1 MWKYINSNELY
12 HAWPKGYKRGPDG
25 TPLGYVSKD
34 SQYNDKER
42 GTVGKISD
50 NINTFKPK
58 STNYKVNNSGY
69 KVNISN
75 KKEKPPYE
83 VVPINKN
90 EVVPINK
97 NEVVPINKN
106 EVVPIN
112 KNKEEPEIEKI
123 NPTLDNI
130 FDSTNENTTK
140 KGKEKVDN
148 MFKNE
153 KVDFDFT
160 TEKGKKRVNDLINK
174 IRKENAEKEQLAKEK
189 AAKEKDESWDLSDE
203 EINEIIKEEVA
214 KEKAE
219 KERLAKEKAAK
230 EKAEKE
236 RLAKE
241 KAAKEKAEKE
251 RLAKE
256 KAEKEQLAKEK
267 AAKEK
272 AEKEKASKEKAEK
285 EKVSKEKTEKEKTVK
300 EKITPDKIKELENKD
315 LADKY
320 ESEAKKRDLGLEMQS
335 IKNNQEQQKLDAAT
349 ADEKRKAKDFEDRKA
364 REAYL
369 DELNR
374 YSNASNNFGTAGSR
388 LGSAGD
394 TVSKIRVQEKEKLD
408 LSQFSSEEL
417 KRRIERNRLEQEYND
432 RFAPETRVSK
442 GKRLVTNIL
451 YGSSALSNFAGSIAS
466 IMGAIKSFKTLSDY
480 KNK

>member
-42 GTVGKISD
+42 GTVGKISG
-50 NINTFKPK
+50 NINTFKPG
-58 STNYKVNNSGY
+58 SANYKVNTSDY

-75 KKEKPPYE
+75 KKEKLP
-83 VVPINKN
+83 
-90 EVVPINK
+90 
-97 NEVVPINKN
+97 
-106 EVVPIN
+106 
-112 KNKEEPEIEKI
+112 EELEIEKF
-123 NPTLDNI
+123 NPI
-130 FDSTNENTTK
+130 NENTTK
-140 KGKEKVDN
+140 KSKEKVDN
-148 MFKNE
+148 MFKNV
-153 KVDFDFT
+153 KVDFDST
-160 TEKGKKRVNDLINK
+160 DK
-174 IRKENAEKEQLAKEK
+174 ILDDK
-189 AAKEKDESWDLSDE
+189 
-203 EINEIIKEEVA
+203 EINEIIKEFEKEQASKEKAEKKRLAKEQEA

-219 KERLAKEKAAK
+219 KE
-230 EKAEKE
+230 
-236 RLAKE
+236 
-241 KAAKEKAEKE
+241 AKEKAEKE

-256 KAEKEQLAKEK
+256 KAEKERLAKEK
-267 AAKEK
+267 EAKEK
-272 AEKEKASKEKAEK
+272 AEKEQLAKEKAEK
-285 EKVSKEKTEKEKTVK
+285 E
-300 EKITPDKIKELENKD
+300 
-315 LADKY
+315 
-320 ESEAKKRDLGLEMQS
+320 KRDLGLEMQS

-349 ADEKRKAKDFEDRKA
+349 ADEKRKAKDFKDRKA

-374 YSNASNNFGTAGSR
+374 YSNASNNFGIAGSR

-480 KNK
+480 KKK

>member
-34 SQYNDKER
+34 SQYNDKKR
-42 GTVGKISD
+42 GTVGKISG
-50 NINTFKPK
+50 NINTFKPG
-58 STNYKVNNSGY
+58 STNYKVNTSGY
-69 KVNISN
+69 KVNISD

-97 NEVVPINKN
+97 N
-106 EVVPIN
+106 
-112 KNKEEPEIEKI
+112 KEGPEIEKF
-123 NPTLDNI
+123 NPTLDDI

-160 TEKGKKRVNDLINK
+160 TEKGKKKVNDLINK
-174 IRKENAEKEQLAKEK
+174 IRKENAEKERLAKEK
-189 AAKEKDESWDLSDE
+189 AVKEIDELLTDE
-203 EINEIIKEEVA
+203 EINEILKEVEKEEA
-214 KEKAE
+214 AEEKAE

-236 RLAKE
+236 KAAKE
-241 KAAKEKAEKE
+241 KEAKEKAEKE

-256 KAEKEQLAKEK
+256 KEA
-267 AAKEK
+267 
-272 AEKEKASKEKAEK
+272 
-285 EKVSKEKTEKEKTVK
+285 K

-320 ESEAKKRDLGLEMQS
+320 ESEAKKRDLGLEMQL

-349 ADEKRKAKDFEDRKA
+349 ADEKRKAKDFKDRKA

>member
-34 SQYNDKER
+34 SQYNDKKR
-42 GTVGKISD
+42 GTVGKISG
-50 NINTFKPK
+50 NINTFKPG
-58 STNYKVNNSGY
+58 STNYKVNTSGY
-69 KVNISN
+69 KVNISD

-106 EVVPIN
+106 
-112 KNKEEPEIEKI
+112 KKEPEIEKI
-123 NPTLDNI
+123 NPTLDDI
-130 FDSTNENTTK
+130 FDPTNENTTK

-160 TEKGKKRVNDLINK
+160 TEKGKKKVNDLINK
-174 IRKENAEKEQLAKEK
+174 IRKENDEKERLAKEK
-189 AAKEKDESWDLSDE
+189 EAKEKDESWDLSDE
-203 EINEIIKEEVA
+203 EINEIMKELEKEKA
-214 KEKAE
+214 AEEKAE

-256 KAEKEQLAKEK
+256 KAAKEKAEKEK

-272 AEKEKASKEKAEK
+272 AEKEKIAE
-285 EKVSKEKTEKEKTVK
+285 
-300 EKITPDKIKELENKD
+300 EKITPDKIKESEN
-315 LADKY
+315 
-320 ESEAKKRDLGLEMQS
+320 KKRDLGLEMQS
-335 IKNNQEQQKLDAAT
+335 IKNKQEQQKLDAAT
-349 ADEKRKAKDFEDRKA
+349 EDEKRKAKDFEDRKA

-466 IMGAIKSFKTLSDY
+466 IMGAIKSFKTLSNY

>member
-1 MWKYINSNELY
+1 MWKYINSDELY

-42 GTVGKISD
+42 GTVGKISG
-50 NINTFKPK
+50 NINTFKPE

-97 NEVVPINKN
+97 NK
-106 EVVPIN
+106 VVPIN
-112 KNKEEPEIEKI
+112 KNKEEPEIEKF
-123 NPTLDNI
+123 NPTLDDI

-174 IRKENAEKEQLAKEK
+174 IRKENAEKERLAKEK
-189 AAKEKDESWDLSDE
+189 AVKEIDELLTDE
-203 EINEIIKEEVA
+203 EINEILKEVEKEKA
-214 KEKAE
+214 DEEKAE

-236 RLAKE
+236 

-251 RLAKE
+251 
-256 KAEKEQLAKEK
+256 KAEKEK

-272 AEKEKASKEKAEK
+272 AEKEKAA
-285 EKVSKEKTEKEKTVK
+285 K
-300 EKITPDKIKELENKD
+300 EKITPDKIKELED
-315 LADKY
+315 
-320 ESEAKKRDLGLEMQS
+320 KKRDLGLEMQS
-335 IKNNQEQQKLDAAT
+335 IKNKQEQQKLDAAT
-349 ADEKRKAKDFEDRKA
+349 ADEKRKAKDFKDRKA

-374 YSNASNNFGTAGSR
+374 YSNASNNFGIAGSR

>member
-34 SQYNDKER
+34 SQYNDKKR
-42 GTVGKISD
+42 GTVGKISG
-50 NINTFKPK
+50 NINTFKPG
-58 STNYKVNNSGY
+58 STNYKVNTSGY
-69 KVNISN
+69 KVNISD
-75 KKEKPPYE
+75 KKEKPPY
-83 VVPINKN
+83 
-90 EVVPINK
+90 
-97 NEVVPINKN
+97 

-112 KNKEEPEIEKI
+112 KNKEEPEIEKF
-123 NPTLDNI
+123 NPTLDDI

-160 TEKGKKRVNDLINK
+160 TEKGKKKVNDLINK
-174 IRKENAEKEQLAKEK
+174 IRKENAEKERLAKEK
-189 AAKEKDESWDLSDE
+189 AAKEKT
-203 EINEIIKEEVA
+203 
-214 KEKAE
+214 E

-236 RLAKE
+236 
-241 KAAKEKAEKE
+241 KAAKEKAE
-251 RLAKE
+251 
-256 KAEKEQLAKEK
+256 KEK

-272 AEKEKASKEKAEK
+272 AEKEKVA
-285 EKVSKEKTEKEKTVK
+285 K
-300 EKITPDKIKELENKD
+300 EKITPDKIKELEDKD

-335 IKNNQEQQKLDAAT
+335 IKNKQEQQKLDAAT
-349 ADEKRKAKDFEDRKA
+349 ADEKHKAKDFEDRKA

-466 IMGAIKSFKTLSDY
+466 IMGAIKSFKTLSNY

>member
-12 HAWPKGYKRGPDG
+12 HAWPKGYKKGPDG

-34 SQYNDKER
+34 SRYNDKER
-42 GTVGKISD
+42 GIAGKISG
-50 NINTFKPK
+50 NINTFKPE
-58 STNYKVNNSGY
+58 STNYKVNTSGY
-69 KVNISN
+69 KVNISD
-75 KKEKPPYE
+75 KKEKPPY
-83 VVPINKN
+83 
-90 EVVPINK
+90 
-97 NEVVPINKN
+97 

-123 NPTLDNI
+123 NPTLDDI
-130 FDSTNENTTK
+130 FDPTNENTTK

-160 TEKGKKRVNDLINK
+160 TEKGKKKVNDLINK
-174 IRKENAEKEQLAKEK
+174 IRKENAEKE
-189 AAKEKDESWDLSDE
+189 
-203 EINEIIKEEVA
+203 
-214 KEKAE
+214 
-219 KERLAKEKAAK
+219 RLAKEK
-230 EKAEKE
+230 E
-236 RLAKE
+236 
-241 KAAKEKAEKE
+241 AKEKAEKE

-256 KAEKEQLAKEK
+256 KAEKEKT
-267 AAKEK
+267 
-272 AEKEKASKEKAEK
+272 AE
-285 EKVSKEKTEKEKTVK
+285 
-300 EKITPDKIKELENKD
+300 EKITQDKIKESEN
-315 LADKY
+315 
-320 ESEAKKRDLGLEMQS
+320 KKRDLGLEMQS
-335 IKNNQEQQKLDAAT
+335 IKNKQEQQKLDAAT

-374 YSNASNNFGTAGSR
+374 YSNASNNFGIAGSR

-394 TVSKIRVQEKEKLD
+394 TVNKIRVQEKEKLD

>member
-1 MWKYINSNELY
+1 
-12 HAWPKGYKRGPDG
+12 
-25 TPLGYVSKD
+25 
-34 SQYNDKER
+34 
-42 GTVGKISD
+42 
-50 NINTFKPK
+50 
-58 STNYKVNNSGY
+58 
-69 KVNISN
+69 
-75 KKEKPPYE
+75 
-83 VVPINKN
+83 
-90 EVVPINK
+90 
-97 NEVVPINKN
+97 
-106 EVVPIN
+106 
-112 KNKEEPEIEKI
+112 
-123 NPTLDNI
+123 
-130 FDSTNENTTK
+130 
-140 KGKEKVDN
+140 

-160 TEKGKKRVNDLINK
+160 TEKGKKKVNDLINK
-174 IRKENAEKEQLAKEK
+174 IRKENAEKE
-189 AAKEKDESWDLSDE
+189 
-203 EINEIIKEEVA
+203 
-214 KEKAE
+214 
-219 KERLAKEKAAK
+219 RLAKEKAK
-230 EKAEKE
+230 
-236 RLAKE
+236 KE

-256 KAEKEQLAKEK
+256 KAEKEKAAKEKAEKEK

-272 AEKEKASKEKAEK
+272 AEKEKTA
-285 EKVSKEKTEKEKTVK
+285 K
-300 EKITPDKIKELENKD
+300 EKITPDKIKELEDKD
-315 LADKY
+315 LANKY

-335 IKNNQEQQKLDAAT
+335 IKNKQEQQKLDAAT

-394 TVSKIRVQEKEKLD
+394 TVNKIRVQEKEKLD

>member
-12 HAWPKGYKRGPDG
+12 HAWPKGYKKGPDG

-34 SQYNDKER
+34 SQYNDKKR
-42 GTVGKISD
+42 GTVGEISGS
-50 NINTFKPK
+50 INTFKPI
-58 STNYKVNNSGY
+58 SINYKVNTSNY
-69 KVNISN
+69 KVNTSG

-83 VVPINKN
+83 VVS
-90 EVVPINK
+90 
-97 NEVVPINKN
+97 
-106 EVVPIN
+106 IN
-112 KNKEEPEIEKI
+112 KNKEEPEIEKF
-123 NPTLDNI
+123 NPI
-130 FDSTNENTTK
+130 NENTTK

-153 KVDFDFT
+153 KVNFDST
-160 TEKGKKRVNDLINK
+160 DEILDDKEINK
-174 IRKENAEKEQLAKEK
+174 IIKEFEKEQASKEKAEKKRLAKEQEAKEKAEKEAKEK
-189 AAKEKDESWDLSDE
+189 AAKERL
-203 EINEIIKEEVA
+203 A

-219 KERLAKEKAAK
+219 KERLAKEK
-230 EKAEKE
+230 E
-236 RLAKE
+236 
-241 KAAKEKAEKE
+241 
-251 RLAKE
+251 AKE

-267 AAKEK
+267 A
-272 AEKEKASKEKAEK
+272 EKE
-285 EKVSKEKTEKEKTVK
+285 
-300 EKITPDKIKELENKD
+300 
-315 LADKY
+315 
-320 ESEAKKRDLGLEMQS
+320 KRDLGLEMQS
-335 IKNNQEQQKLDAAT
+335 IKNKQEQQKLDAAT
-349 ADEKRKAKDFEDRKA
+349 ADEKRKAKDFKDRKA

-442 GKRLVTNIL
+442 GKRIVTNIL
-451 YGSSALSNFAGSIAS
+451 YGTSALSNLAGSVAS
-466 IMGAIKSFKTLSDY
+466 IIGAIKSFKNLSNY
-480 KNK
+480 KK

>member
-1 MWKYINSNELY
+1 MWKYINSDELY

-42 GTVGKISD
+42 GTIGKISD
-50 NINTFKPK
+50 NINTFKPE
-58 STNYKVNNSGY
+58 STNYKINNSGY

-75 KKEKPPYE
+75 KKEKLPY
-83 VVPINKN
+83 
-90 EVVPINK
+90 
-97 NEVVPINKN
+97 EVVPINKN

-112 KNKEEPEIEKI
+112 KNKEEPEIEKF
-123 NPTLDNI
+123 NPTLDDI

-174 IRKENAEKEQLAKEK
+174 IRKENAEKERLAKEK
-189 AAKEKDESWDLSDE
+189 AVKEIDELLTDE
-203 EINEIIKEEVA
+203 EINEILKEVEKEKA
-214 KEKAE
+214 DEEKAE
-219 KERLAKEKAAK
+219 KERLAKEKVAK
-230 EKAEKE
+230 EKAE
-236 RLAKE
+236 
-241 KAAKEKAEKE
+241 
-251 RLAKE
+251 
-256 KAEKEQLAKEK
+256 KEK

-272 AEKEKASKEKAEK
+272 AEKEKAA
-285 EKVSKEKTEKEKTVK
+285 K
-300 EKITPDKIKELENKD
+300 EKITPDKIKELEDKD

-335 IKNNQEQQKLDAAT
+335 IKNKQEQQKLDAAT

-369 DELNR
+369 DELNK
-374 YSNASNNFGTAGSR
+374 YSNASNNFGIAGSR

-466 IMGAIKSFKTLSDY
+466 IMGAIKSFKTLSNY

>member
-42 GTVGKISD
+42 GTVGKISG
-50 NINTFKPK
+50 NINTFKPE

-90 EVVPINK
+90 EVI
-97 NEVVPINKN
+97 
-106 EVVPIN
+106 PIN

-123 NPTLDNI
+123 NPTLDDI
-130 FDSTNENTTK
+130 FDPTNENTTK

-160 TEKGKKRVNDLINK
+160 TEKGKKKVNDLINK
-174 IRKENAEKEQLAKEK
+174 IRKEN
-189 AAKEKDESWDLSDE
+189 
-203 EINEIIKEEVA
+203 
-214 KEKAE
+214 
-219 KERLAKEKAAK
+219 
-230 EKAEKE
+230 AEKE

-256 KAEKEQLAKEK
+256 KAEKERLAKEK

-272 AEKEKASKEKAEK
+272 AEKEQLAKEKAAKEKADKEKAEK
-285 EKVSKEKTEKEKTVK
+285 ERLAKEKEAKEKA
-300 EKITPDKIKELENKD
+300 EKELENKD

-335 IKNNQEQQKLDAAT
+335 IKNKQEQQKLDAAT

-374 YSNASNNFGTAGSR
+374 YSNASNNFGIAGSR

-466 IMGAIKSFKTLSDY
+466 IMGAIKSFKTLSNY
-480 KNK
+480 KKK

>member
-25 TPLGYVSKD
+25 TPLGYISKD

-42 GTVGKISD
+42 ETVGKISG
-50 NINTFKPK
+50 NINTFKPG
-58 STNYKVNNSGY
+58 STNYKVNTSGY
-69 KVNISN
+69 KVNISD

-106 EVVPIN
+106 EIISIG
-112 KNKEEPEIEKI
+112 KNKAESEIEKI
-123 NPTLDNI
+123 NPTLDDI

-160 TEKGKKRVNDLINK
+160 TEKGKKRVNDLVNK
-174 IRKENAEKEQLAKEK
+174 IRKENAEKERLAKEK
-189 AAKEKDESWDLSDE
+189 EAKEKAE
-203 EINEIIKEEVA
+203 KERLA

-236 RLAKE
+236 
-241 KAAKEKAEKE
+241 
-251 RLAKE
+251 
-256 KAEKEQLAKEK
+256 K

-272 AEKEKASKEKAEK
+272 AEKEKTAN
-285 EKVSKEKTEKEKTVK
+285 
-300 EKITPDKIKELENKD
+300 EKITPDKIKELEDKD
-315 LADKY
+315 LANKY

-335 IKNNQEQQKLDAAT
+335 IKNKQEQQKLDAAT
-349 ADEKRKAKDFEDRKA
+349 EDEKRKAKDFEDRKA

>member
-34 SQYNDKER
+34 SQYNDKKR
-42 GTVGKISD
+42 GTVGKISG
-50 NINTFKPK
+50 NINTFKPG
-58 STNYKVNNSGY
+58 STNYKVNTSSY
-69 KVNISN
+69 KVNISD

-97 NEVVPINKN
+97 NE
-106 EVVPIN
+106 
-112 KNKEEPEIEKI
+112 EEPEIEKF
-123 NPTLDNI
+123 NPTLDDI
-130 FDSTNENTTK
+130 FDSANENTTK

-160 TEKGKKRVNDLINK
+160 TEKGKKKVNDLINK
-174 IRKENAEKEQLAKEK
+174 IRKENAEKE
-189 AAKEKDESWDLSDE
+189 
-203 EINEIIKEEVA
+203 
-214 KEKAE
+214 
-219 KERLAKEKAAK
+219 RLAKEKA
-230 EKAEKE
+230 
-236 RLAKE
+236 
-241 KAAKEKAEKE
+241 
-251 RLAKE
+251 
-256 KAEKEQLAKEK
+256 AKEK

-272 AEKEKASKEKAEK
+272 AEKEKAAKEKAAKEKAEKEKAAKEKAEK
-285 EKVSKEKTEKEKTVK
+285 EKVAK
-300 EKITPDKIKELENKD
+300 EKITPDKIKELEDKD

-335 IKNNQEQQKLDAAT
+335 IKNKQEQQKLDAAT
-349 ADEKRKAKDFEDRKA
+349 ADEKRKDKDFKDRKA

-374 YSNASNNFGTAGSR
+374 YSNASNNFGIAGSR

-480 KNK
+480 KK

>member
-12 HAWPKGYKRGPDG
+12 HAWPKGYKKGPDG

-34 SQYNDKER
+34 SRYNDKER
-42 GTVGKISD
+42 GIAGKISG

-58 STNYKVNNSGY
+58 STNYKVNTSGY
-69 KVNISN
+69 KVNISD
-75 KKEKPPYE
+75 KKEKTPYE

-90 EVVPINK
+90 
-97 NEVVPINKN
+97 
-106 EVVPIN
+106 
-112 KNKEEPEIEKI
+112 KEKPEIEKI
-123 NPTLDNI
+123 NPTLDDI
-130 FDSTNENTTK
+130 FDPTNENTTK

-174 IRKENAEKEQLAKEK
+174 IRKENAEKERLAKEKEAKEKAEKEK
-189 AAKEKDESWDLSDE
+189 AAKEKITPDKIKELENWDLDDE

-236 RLAKE
+236 
-241 KAAKEKAEKE
+241 
-251 RLAKE
+251 
-256 KAEKEQLAKEK
+256 
-267 AAKEK
+267 
-272 AEKEKASKEKAEK
+272 
-285 EKVSKEKTEKEKTVK
+285 KTAN

-315 LADKY
+315 LANKY

-335 IKNNQEQQKLDAAT
+335 IKNNQEQQKLDAAN

-374 YSNASNNFGTAGSR
+374 YANASNNFGTAGSR

-394 TVSKIRVQEKEKLD
+394 TVNKIRVQEKEKLD

>member
-12 HAWPKGYKRGPDG
+12 HAWPKGYKKGPDG

-34 SQYNDKER
+34 SRYNDKER
-42 GTVGKISD
+42 GIAGKISG

-58 STNYKVNNSGY
+58 STNYKVNTSGY
-69 KVNISN
+69 KVNISD
-75 KKEKPPYE
+75 KKEKTPYE

-97 NEVVPINKN
+97 NK
-106 EVVPIN
+106 VVPIN
-112 KNKEEPEIEKI
+112 KNKEGPEIEKF
-123 NPTLDNI
+123 NPTLDDI

-174 IRKENAEKEQLAKEK
+174 IRKENAEKERLAKEK
-189 AAKEKDESWDLSDE
+189 E
-203 EINEIIKEEVA
+203 A

-219 KERLAKEKAAK
+219 KEKAAK

-251 RLAKE
+251 
-256 KAEKEQLAKEK
+256 
-267 AAKEK
+267 
-272 AEKEKASKEKAEK
+272 
-285 EKVSKEKTEKEKTVK
+285 KTAK

-335 IKNNQEQQKLDAAT
+335 IKNKQEQQKLDAAN

-374 YSNASNNFGTAGSR
+374 YNNASNNFGIAGSR

-394 TVSKIRVQEKEKLD
+394 TVNKIRVQEKEKLD

-466 IMGAIKSFKTLSDY
+466 IMGAIKSFKTLSNY

>member
-34 SQYNDKER
+34 SRYNDKER
-42 GTVGKISD
+42 GIAGKISG
-50 NINTFKPK
+50 NINTFKPG
-58 STNYKVNNSGY
+58 STNYKVNTSGY
-69 KVNISN
+69 KVNISG
-75 KKEKPPYE
+75 KKEKPLYE

-97 NEVVPINKN
+97 NEIVPINKN
-106 EVVPIN
+106 EIIPIN
-112 KNKEEPEIEKI
+112 KNEIISIGKNKAESEIEKF
-123 NPTLDNI
+123 NPTLDDI

-160 TEKGKKRVNDLINK
+160 TEKGKKKVNDLINK
-174 IRKENAEKEQLAKEK
+174 IRKENAEKERLAKEK
-189 AAKEKDESWDLSDE
+189 AEKEKIAKEKAEKEKIKELENWDLDDE
-203 EINEIIKEEVA
+203 EINEIIKEVA
-214 KEKAE
+214 KEN
-219 KERLAKEKAAK
+219 
-230 EKAEKE
+230 AEKE

-256 KAEKEQLAKEK
+256 KAEKEKT
-267 AAKEK
+267 AKEK
-272 AEKEKASKEKAEK
+272 AEKEKTA
-285 EKVSKEKTEKEKTVK
+285 K

-315 LADKY
+315 LANKY

-335 IKNNQEQQKLDAAT
+335 IKNNQEQQKLDAAN

-374 YSNASNNFGTAGSR
+374 YSNASNNFGIAGSR

-394 TVSKIRVQEKEKLD
+394 TVNKIRVQEKEKLD

-466 IMGAIKSFKTLSDY
+466 IMGAIKSFKTLSKY

>member
-34 SQYNDKER
+34 SRYNDKER
-42 GTVGKISD
+42 GIAGKISG
-50 NINTFKPK
+50 NINTFKPE
-58 STNYKVNNSGY
+58 STNYKVNTSGY
-69 KVNISN
+69 KVNISD

-90 EVVPINK
+90 EI
-97 NEVVPINKN
+97 IS
-106 EVVPIN
+106 IG
-112 KNKEEPEIEKI
+112 KNKAEPEIEKF
-123 NPTLDNI
+123 NPTLDDI
-130 FDSTNENTTK
+130 FDSTNKNTTK
-140 KGKEKVDN
+140 KGKEKVYN

-160 TEKGKKRVNDLINK
+160 TEKGKKKVNDLINK
-174 IRKENAEKEQLAKEK
+174 IRKENAEKE
-189 AAKEKDESWDLSDE
+189 
-203 EINEIIKEEVA
+203 
-214 KEKAE
+214 
-219 KERLAKEKAAK
+219 
-230 EKAEKE
+230 
-236 RLAKE
+236 
-241 KAAKEKAEKE
+241 

-256 KAEKEQLAKEK
+256 KAEKEKVAKEKAEKEK

-272 AEKEKASKEKAEK
+272 AEKEKVA
-285 EKVSKEKTEKEKTVK
+285 K

-349 ADEKRKAKDFEDRKA
+349 ADEKRKAKDFKDRKA

-374 YSNASNNFGTAGSR
+374 YANASNNFGIAGSR

-394 TVSKIRVQEKEKLD
+394 TVNKIRVQEKEKLD

>member
-42 GTVGKISD
+42 GTVGKISG
-50 NINTFKPK
+50 NINTFKPG
-58 STNYKVNNSGY
+58 STNYKVNTSGY
-69 KVNISN
+69 KVNISD

-90 EVVPINK
+90 EI
-97 NEVVPINKN
+97 
-106 EVVPIN
+106 VPIN
-112 KNKEEPEIEKI
+112 KNKEEPEIEKF
-123 NPTLDNI
+123 NPTLDDI
-130 FDSTNENTTK
+130 FDFTNENTTK

-160 TEKGKKRVNDLINK
+160 TEKGKKKINDLINK
-174 IRKENAEKEQLAKEK
+174 IRKENAK
-189 AAKEKDESWDLSDE
+189 
-203 EINEIIKEEVA
+203 
-214 KEKAE
+214 
-219 KERLAKEKAAK
+219 
-230 EKAEKE
+230 KE

-256 KAEKEQLAKEK
+256 KAEKEKAAKEKAEKEK

-272 AEKEKASKEKAEK
+272 AEKEKTA
-285 EKVSKEKTEKEKTVK
+285 K
-300 EKITPDKIKELENKD
+300 EKITPDKIKELEDKD

-320 ESEAKKRDLGLEMQS
+320 DSEAKKRDLGLEMQS
-335 IKNNQEQQKLDAAT
+335 IKNKQEQQKLDAAT
-349 ADEKRKAKDFEDRKA
+349 ADEKRKAKDFKDRKA

-466 IMGAIKSFKTLSDY
+466 IMGAIKSFKTLSNY

>member
-25 TPLGYVSKD
+25 TPLGYISKD

-42 GTVGKISD
+42 GTVGKISG
-50 NINTFKPK
+50 NINAFKSK
-58 STNYKVNNSGY
+58 STNYKVNTSGY
-69 KVNISN
+69 KVNISD

-90 EVVPINK
+90 EVVP
-97 NEVVPINKN
+97 V
-106 EVVPIN
+106 N
-112 KNKEEPEIEKI
+112 KNKEEPEIEKF
-123 NPTLDNI
+123 NPTLDDI
-130 FDSTNENTTK
+130 FDPTNENTTK

-160 TEKGKKRVNDLINK
+160 TEKGKKRVDDLINK
-174 IRKENAEKEQLAKEK
+174 IKKENAK
-189 AAKEKDESWDLSDE
+189 
-203 EINEIIKEEVA
+203 
-214 KEKAE
+214 
-219 KERLAKEKAAK
+219 KERLAKEKA
-230 EKAEKE
+230 
-236 RLAKE
+236 
-241 KAAKEKAEKE
+241 
-251 RLAKE
+251 
-256 KAEKEQLAKEK
+256 AKEK

-272 AEKEKASKEKAEK
+272 AEKEKAAKEKAAKEKAEK
-285 EKVSKEKTEKEKTVK
+285 EKAEKEKAAKEKAANEKAEK
-300 EKITPDKIKELENKD
+300 EKIKESENKD
-315 LADKY
+315 LANKY
-320 ESEAKKRDLGLEMQS
+320 ESETKKRDLGLEMQS
-335 IKNNQEQQKLDAAT
+335 IKNKQEQQKLDAAT

-374 YSNASNNFGTAGSR
+374 YSNASNNFGIAGSR

-480 KNK
+480 KKK

>member
-12 HAWPKGYKRGPDG
+12 HAWPKGYKKGPDG

-34 SQYNDKER
+34 SQYNDKKI
-42 GTVGKISD
+42 GTVGKISG
-50 NINTFKPK
+50 NINTFKPV
-58 STNYKVNNSGY
+58 SINYKVNTSDY

-75 KKEKPPYE
+75 KKEKLP
-83 VVPINKN
+83 
-90 EVVPINK
+90 
-97 NEVVPINKN
+97 
-106 EVVPIN
+106 
-112 KNKEEPEIEKI
+112 KELEIEKF
-123 NPTLDNI
+123 NPI
-130 FDSTNENTTK
+130 NENTTK

-153 KVDFDFT
+153 KVDFDST
-160 TEKGKKRVNDLINK
+160 DKILDDKEINK
-174 IRKENAEKEQLAKEK
+174 IIKEFEKEQTSKEKAEKKRLAKEQ
-189 AAKEKDESWDLSDE
+189 E
-203 EINEIIKEEVA
+203 A

-219 KERLAKEKAAK
+219 KERLAKEK
-230 EKAEKE
+230 E
-236 RLAKE
+236 
-241 KAAKEKAEKE
+241 AKEKAEKE

-256 KAEKEQLAKEK
+256 KAEKE
-267 AAKEK
+267 
-272 AEKEKASKEKAEK
+272 
-285 EKVSKEKTEKEKTVK
+285 
-300 EKITPDKIKELENKD
+300 
-315 LADKY
+315 
-320 ESEAKKRDLGLEMQS
+320 KRDLGLEMQS
-335 IKNNQEQQKLDAAT
+335 IKNKQEQQKLDAAT

-442 GKRLVTNIL
+442 GKRIVTNIL
-451 YGSSALSNFAGSIAS
+451 YGTSALSNLAGSVAS
-466 IMGAIKSFKTLSDY
+466 IIGAIKSFKNLADF
-480 KNK
+480 KK

>member
-25 TPLGYVSKD
+25 TPLGYISKD

-42 GTVGKISD
+42 GTVGKISG
-50 NINTFKPK
+50 NINTFKSK
-58 STNYKVNNSGY
+58 STNYKVNTSGY
-69 KVNISN
+69 KVNISD
-75 KKEKPPYE
+75 KKEKPPY
-83 VVPINKN
+83 
-90 EVVPINK
+90 
-97 NEVVPINKN
+97 EVVPINKN

-123 NPTLDNI
+123 NPTLDDI

-174 IRKENAEKEQLAKEK
+174 IRKENAEKE
-189 AAKEKDESWDLSDE
+189 
-203 EINEIIKEEVA
+203 
-214 KEKAE
+214 
-219 KERLAKEKAAK
+219 RLAKEKAAK
-230 EKAEKE
+230 EKA
-236 RLAKE
+236 AKE
-241 KAAKEKAEKE
+241 KA
-251 RLAKE
+251 
-256 KAEKEQLAKEK
+256 AKEK

-272 AEKEKASKEKAEK
+272 AEKEKAAKEKAEK
-285 EKVSKEKTEKEKTVK
+285 EKAEKEKAAKEKAAKEKAEK
-300 EKITPDKIKELENKD
+300 EKIKESENKD
-315 LADKY
+315 LANKY
-320 ESEAKKRDLGLEMQS
+320 ESETKKRDLGLEMQS
-335 IKNNQEQQKLDAAT
+335 IKNKQEQQKLDAAT
-349 ADEKRKAKDFEDRKA
+349 ADEKRKTKDFEDRKA

-480 KNK
+480 KKK

>member
-12 HAWPKGYKRGPDG
+12 HAWPKGYKKGPDG

-34 SQYNDKER
+34 SQYNDKKR
-42 GTVGKISD
+42 GTIGEISG
-50 NINTFKPK
+50 NINTFKPVSINYK
-58 STNYKVNNSGY
+58 INTSNYKVNTSD
-69 KVNISN
+69 
-75 KKEKPPYE
+75 KKEKSPYK
-83 VVPINKN
+83 VVPT
-90 EVVPINK
+90 
-97 NEVVPINKN
+97 
-106 EVVPIN
+106 N
-112 KNKEEPEIEKI
+112 KNKEEPEIEKF
-123 NPTLDNI
+123 NPI
-130 FDSTNENTTK
+130 NENTTK
-140 KGKEKVDN
+140 KGKEKVVN

-153 KVDFDFT
+153 KVDFDFNAAILDDK
-160 TEKGKKRVNDLINK
+160 ELNEIIKGF
-174 IRKENAEKEQLAKEK
+174 EKEQASKEKAEKKRLAKEK
-189 AAKEKDESWDLSDE
+189 E
-203 EINEIIKEEVA
+203 A

-219 KERLAKEKAAK
+219 KERLAKEKEAK

-236 RLAKE
+236 
-241 KAAKEKAEKE
+241 AKEKAEKE

-256 KAEKEQLAKEK
+256 KAEKERLAKEK
-267 AAKEK
+267 EAKEK
-272 AEKEKASKEKAEK
+272 AEKEQLAKEKAEK
-285 EKVSKEKTEKEKTVK
+285 E
-300 EKITPDKIKELENKD
+300 
-315 LADKY
+315 
-320 ESEAKKRDLGLEMQS
+320 KRDLGLEMQS
-335 IKNNQEQQKLDAAT
+335 IKNKQEQQKLDAAT
-349 ADEKRKAKDFEDRKA
+349 ADEKRKDKDFKDRKA

-374 YSNASNNFGTAGSR
+374 YSNASNNFGIAGSR

-466 IMGAIKSFKTLSDY
+466 IIGAIKSFKTLSDY
-480 KNK
+480 KK

>member
-1 MWKYINSNELY
+1 MWKYINSDELY

-42 GTVGKISD
+42 GTVGKISG
-50 NINTFKPK
+50 NINTFKPE
-58 STNYKVNNSGY
+58 SINYKVNNSGY

-106 EVVPIN
+106 
-112 KNKEEPEIEKI
+112 KEEPEIEKI
-123 NPTLDNI
+123 NPNLDDI
-130 FDSTNENTTK
+130 FDPTNENTTK

-160 TEKGKKRVNDLINK
+160 TEKGKKKVNDLINK
-174 IRKENAEKEQLAKEK
+174 IRKENAK
-189 AAKEKDESWDLSDE
+189 
-203 EINEIIKEEVA
+203 
-214 KEKAE
+214 

-251 RLAKE
+251 
-256 KAEKEQLAKEK
+256 K

-272 AEKEKASKEKAEK
+272 AEKEK
-285 EKVSKEKTEKEKTVK
+285 TVK
-300 EKITPDKIKELENKD
+300 EKIKELENKD

-466 IMGAIKSFKTLSDY
+466 IMGAIKSFKTLSNY

>member
-1 MWKYINSNELY
+1 MWRYINSNKLY
-12 HAWPKGYKRGPDG
+12 HAWPKGYKKGPDG

-34 SQYNDKER
+34 SQYNDKKR

-50 NINTFKPK
+50 NINTFKPG
-58 STNYKVNNSGY
+58 STNYKVNTSGY
-69 KVNISN
+69 KVNISD
-75 KKEKPPYE
+75 KKEKPPY
-83 VVPINKN
+83 
-90 EVVPINK
+90 
-97 NEVVPINKN
+97 EVVPINKN

-123 NPTLDNI
+123 NPTLDDI
-130 FDSTNENTTK
+130 FDPTNENTTK

-160 TEKGKKRVNDLINK
+160 TEKGKKKVNDLINK
-174 IRKENAEKEQLAKEK
+174 IRKEN
-189 AAKEKDESWDLSDE
+189 
-203 EINEIIKEEVA
+203 
-214 KEKAE
+214 
-219 KERLAKEKAAK
+219 
-230 EKAEKE
+230 AEKE

-256 KAEKEQLAKEK
+256 KAEKEKIA
-267 AAKEK
+267 
-272 AEKEKASKEKAEK
+272 
-285 EKVSKEKTEKEKTVK
+285 K
-300 EKITPDKIKELENKD
+300 EKITPDKIKELEDKD

-349 ADEKRKAKDFEDRKA
+349 ADEKRKAKDFKDRKA

>member
-34 SQYNDKER
+34 SQYNDKKR
-42 GTVGKISD
+42 GTVGKISG
-50 NINTFKPK
+50 NINTFKPG
-58 STNYKVNNSGY
+58 STNYKVNTSGY
-69 KVNISN
+69 KVNISD

-106 EVVPIN
+106 
-112 KNKEEPEIEKI
+112 KEGPEIEKF
-123 NPTLDNI
+123 NPTLDDI

-160 TEKGKKRVNDLINK
+160 TEKGKKKVNDLINK
-174 IRKENAEKEQLAKEK
+174 IRKENAEKERLAKEK
-189 AAKEKDESWDLSDE
+189 AVKEIDELLTDE
-203 EINEIIKEEVA
+203 EINEILKEVEKEEA
-214 KEKAE
+214 AEEKAE

-256 KAEKEQLAKEK
+256 KEAKEKAEKEK

-272 AEKEKASKEKAEK
+272 AEKEKEA
-285 EKVSKEKTEKEKTVK
+285 K

-320 ESEAKKRDLGLEMQS
+320 ESEAKKRDLGLEMQL

-349 ADEKRKAKDFEDRKA
+349 ADEKRKAKDFKDRKA